1 MSLSNHSINQCDL
14 SQSLAEMGKASHQ
27 TVDRLGTPPPSTEK
41 PSTSMMLSLPSRT
54 KPSEYHS
61 PIPVN
66 RPNAGGDSQDDQLLH
81 PRHIGQILIEL
92 EDLCTEIEVMKRSV
106 SNYSSPK
113 KYNQQRQ
120 ELPCMVEFY
129 KYCESLLSQI
139 EGDPVIIGQ
148 LGEKEIQRWQQR
160 MFVKGCELG
169 RINHQLDEPCPVCD
183 LPPSIADWN

>member
-1 MSLSNHSINQCDL
+1 MDEA
-14 SQSLAEMGKASHQ
+14 SQQ

-41 PSTSMMLSLPSRT
+41 TPTSMMLSLPSRT

-66 RPNAGGDSQDDQLLH
+66 KPNAGEDLQDDQPLQ
-81 PRHIGQILIEL
+81 PSHIGQILIEL
-92 EDLCTEIEVMKRSV
+92 EDLCTVIEVMKRSV
-106 SNYSSPK
+106 SNYASPE
-113 KYNQQRQ
+113 KYKQQRK
-120 ELPCMVEFY
+120 ELPCMVGFY
-129 KYCESLLSQI
+129 MYCEGLLSQI
-139 EGDPVIIGQ
+139 AGDPVIIGQ

-169 RINHQLDEPCPVCD
+169 WINHQLDEPCPVCD